1 MSEDRSSQERPRSW
15 WERFT
20 QSLRGNVEDQDT
32 LLELVREAGERQ
44 VIDAEAARMVDGIFR
59 MGELTVRDVMIPRP
73 QMEVIEL
80 DMPLPEI
87 IARVSEVGHSRFP
100 VVGDDRDDVRGILL
114 AKDLLRGCRGDIP
127 TPRLTELLPKLSV
140 EVGKDYGD
148 IPTPRLTELLR
159 PATFIPESKHLDHLL
174 YEFRT
179 GRHHMAV
186 VVDEYGGVA
195 GLITIED
202 VLEIIVGAIEDEYD
216 IDEDM
221 MIAPREDG
229 DFLVNALIP
238 LEEFNTHFVAHL
250 ADGHA
255 DTLGGWVATR
265 LGHVPRMGE
274 VVEEG
279 DLRLEV
285 LRADRKRVQILRVT
299 PPRSAS
305 LPETASQGSA

>member
-1 MSEDRSSQERPRSW
+1 MSDDRSSQERPRGW

-44 VIDAEAARMVDGIFR
+44 IIDAEAARMVDGIFR

-80 DMPLPEI
+80 DMPLAEI
-87 IARVSEVGHSRFP
+87 VARVSEVGHSRFP
-100 VVGDDRDDVRGILL
+100 VVGNDRDDVRGILL
-114 AKDLLRGCRGDIP
+114 AKDLLRGCRGDM
-127 TPRLTELLPKLSV
+127 
-140 EVGKDYGD
+140 
-148 IPTPRLTELLR
+148 PTPRLTELLR

-186 VVDEYGGVA
+186 VVDEYGGIA

-202 VLEIIVGAIEDEYD
+202 VLEIIVGEIEDEYD
-216 IDEDM
+216 IDEDV

-238 LEEFNTHFVAHL
+238 LEEFNAHFVAHL

-274 VVEEG
+274 VIEEG
-279 DLRLEV
+279 NLRLEV

-299 PPRSAS
+299 PPPPPRSAF
-305 LPETASQGSA
+305 LPETAPQESA

>member
-1 MSEDRSSQERPRSW
+1 MSEDRSSQERPRGW

-127 TPRLTELLPKLSV
+127 TPRLTELL
-140 EVGKDYGD
+140 
-148 IPTPRLTELLR
+148 R

-238 LEEFNTHFVAHL
+238 LEEFNAHFVAHL

-265 LGHVPRMGE
+265 LGHVPRTGE
-274 VVEEG
+274 VVEAE

-305 LPETASQGSA
+305 LPETAPQDGI

>member
-1 MSEDRSSQERPRSW
+1 MSEDRTSQERPRGW

-44 VIDAEAARMVDGIFR
+44 IIDAEAARMVDGIFR

-80 DMPLPEI
+80 DMPLAEI
-87 IARVSEVGHSRFP
+87 IAHVSEVGHSRFP

-114 AKDLLRGCRGDIP
+114 AKDLLRGCR
-127 TPRLTELLPKLSV
+127 
-140 EVGKDYGD
+140 GD